1 MIHEINPTW
10 GLGKTFHWEFDGKI
24 AKECLHFGIGSM
36 ISTFLDTG
44 LKMAITYLAIA
55 WLPDYATVFGAIA
68 VTSIVV
74 ANISLNIPITP
85 IVSEAFNNGKIDLTE
100 FYIGHGLKY
109 CGVFAAMFSSTIFA
123 IAPLFLS
130 RAGSS
135 YALAAIYLPYMA
147 VVQILAA
154 FTSFLENA
162 STGCN
167 RPYYR
172 FYYYLIEDLT
182 YIGLM
187 YVFIQIFH
195 LLWIGYLL
203 AQISSLIVK
212 NIFGWTLFSK
222 KIMHPYI
229 SVMQTIILPLI
240 AGLAQYGVLVALN
253 VTTFAAIALILTPVP
268 TISIYMLIGFTVT
281 PLLIFWPVYTILG
294 GWDPVGLDI
303 MNEATEISEMS
314 KPIVKL
320 FNYITQHLAKKSPFY
335 NKFRI
340 HFRSAQ
346 FELDEL
352 RVMMGRKPKESLHVR
367 DIP

>member
-1 MIHEINPTW
+1 
-10 GLGKTFHWEFDGKI
+10 
-24 AKECLHFGIGSM
+24 
-36 ISTFLDTG
+36 
-44 LKMAITYLAIA
+44 
-55 WLPDYATVFGAIA
+55 
-68 VTSIVV
+68 
-74 ANISLNIPITP
+74 
-85 IVSEAFNNGKIDLTE
+85 
-100 FYIGHGLKY
+100 
-109 CGVFAAMFSSTIFA
+109 
-123 IAPLFLS
+123 
-130 RAGSS
+130 
-135 YALAAIYLPYMA
+135 
-147 VVQILAA
+147 
-154 FTSFLENA
+154 
-162 STGCN
+162 
-167 RPYYR
+167 
-172 FYYYLIEDLT
+172 
-182 YIGLM
+182 M

-253 VTTFAAIALILTPVP
+253 VTTFAAIASILTPVP

-294 GWDPVGLDI
+294 SWDPVGLDI
-303 MNEATEISEMS
+303 MNEATEVSEIS